1 MDTSHCLPGSGLQH
15 DRHAEPNRSHQPPR
29 CRDHGKCSRD
39 QFLHHRFL
47 LNSFAS
53 SLLIPHCSVC
63 IVSWPDTS
71 HTFLGHLSSLRRDD
85 LQRLRIKR
93 RIVCDLRL
101 SRLVCFESGS
111 GYKIWSIY
119 SSKVSSSSASVVFV
133 RSRSTDLQC
142 DRIDSKPVLLNDL
155 NFIPSKIIISERS
168 ISIRLAAG
176 IELTFVIHD
185 HQWSVITWPWSHLE
199 SSSRFSMKY
208 STEVTGIPENGYR
221 TLGHTY
227 NWFMV
232 DFYDAIVS
240 RVCVSG
246 YPYLISPTYHSR
258 SSMSRFHVIFIR
270 QRPLT
275 IRLSFYPCYIVL
287 IPWTCSN
294 QPLKQCHMGFTI
306 FVPCPYHII

>member
-1 MDTSHCLPGSGLQH
+1 MLK
-15 DRHAEPNRSHQPPR
+15 RSISTPPL
-29 CRDHGKCSRD
+29 SS
-39 QFLHHRFL
+39 QFLCFVVVD
-47 LNSFAS
+47 S
-53 SLLIPHCSVC
+53 SLFGLYCKLARYIPHFPRPPLHPTACWSATVE
-63 IVSWPDTS
+63 DQKK
-71 HTFLGHLSSLRRDD
+71 D
-85 LQRLRIKR
+85 RLRFATLSVGLLWKWF
-93 RIVCDLRL
+93 RL
-101 SRLVCFESGS
+101 QNL
-111 GYKIWSIY
+111 IY
-119 SSKVSSSSASVVFV
+119 LLFKGVVVVGSSASVVFV

-199 SSSRFSMKY
+199 SSSRFSMKF

-240 RVCVSG
+240 RVCV
-246 YPYLISPTYHSR
+246 R
-258 SSMSRFHVIFIR
+258 A
-270 QRPLT
+270 
-275 IRLSFYPCYIVL
+275 RLSLSY
-287 IPWTCSN
+287 
-294 QPLKQCHMGFTI
+294 
-306 FVPCPYHII
+306 